1 MMDETTIT
9 LLPGQQVAFDRIKAF
24 LTDDKDVFILKGYA
38 GTGKTTL
45 IRYIVNY
52 LQDRKLYEILAPT
65 GRAAKILR
73 TKTNSGA
80 TIHSHIYS
88 GDLTCIEIFNEDKSK
103 KTFKY
108 VFPIKAESTTL
119 RTIIVDESSM
129 VSDTEFEDEFFKF
142 GTGRLLSDM
151 LTYKRNCGIKKMIF
165 IGDPAQL
172 PPVGDSHSHAL
183 DENYFIERGYKTD
196 CYELTE
202 VVRQQ
207 SKSKILEE
215 ATKIRNLLNQTP
227 KSRQNFTI
235 ESDGKEIIELS
246 PSKIIRQYTN
256 DFPIP
261 ELGNSIMI
269 CFSNRHAYEL
279 NKAARTVY
287 FPNQNTVQPG
297 DILLVNTNNRQLGLL
312 NGDMVK
318 VLEIGETEVHKNIPV
333 SIEKEKRHIDL
344 IFRNIKIISH
354 SNDKNIET
362 NCKII
367 ENLLYSEGRN
377 LSRWELRALYIDFC
391 MRNSKDENSPK
402 EGTREFKDKLEYD
415 SFFNALRVK
424 FGYAVTCHKSQ
435 GGEWDSIYVDYSGR
449 CGLFD
454 DALRWC
460 YTATT
465 RAKNKLFVINAPHI
479 TSMSK
484 LKFSDF
490 VKINKA
496 PKDFWVQDET
506 ISTPYHAS
514 ECRISLKLKY
524 LGVAKALENTS
535 FKISVVKSCSYL
547 EKYEF
552 SSDMGEVISIDAY
565 YDGSG
570 FFKIL
575 PVDSENGNRNLI
587 CKIFNETTEQPT
599 EIKYVPS
606 DDLMNSLWQTMTT
619 VAHEIG
625 IKIVNVIEEK
635 DKYFVNYYL
644 VTDARFA
651 VVQFY
656 FRGNTFSTAI
666 PKSELGNEDEK
677 MKMLIKTLQNVV

>member
-1 MMDETTIT
+1 METIT
-9 LLPGQQVAFDRIKAF
+9 FELLPAQQSAFDRIKAF

-45 IRYIVNY
+45 IKYIANY
-52 LQDRKLYEILAPT
+52 LRDRKLYEILAPT
-65 GRAAKILR
+65 GRAAKVLR

-88 GDLTCIEIFNEDKSK
+88 GDLICKEIFNDDKSK
-103 KTFKY
+103 KNFKY

-129 VSDTEFEDEFFKF
+129 VSDTEIEGEFFKF

-151 LTYKRNCGIKKMIF
+151 LTYKKNCGIKKMIF

-172 PPVGDSHSHAL
+172 PPVGDSRSHAL

-207 SKSKILEE
+207 SESKILEE

-227 KSRQNFTI
+227 KNRQNFII
-235 ESDGKEIIELS
+235 ESDGKEIVALA
-246 PSKIIRQYTN
+246 PSEIVRQYTN

-261 ELGNSIMI
+261 ELDNSIMI
-269 CFSNRHAYEL
+269 CFSNQRAYEL
-279 NKAARTVY
+279 NQAARMVY
-287 FPNQNTVQPG
+287 FPDHNTVQPG

-318 VLEIGETEVHKNIPV
+318 VLEVGETEVHKNIPV

-344 IFRNIKIISH
+344 VFRNIKIIFP
-354 SNDKNIET
+354 SNDIQLET
-362 NCKII
+362 DCKII
-367 ENLLYSEGRN
+367 ENLLYSEGRD
-377 LSRWELRALYIDFC
+377 LSQWELRALYIDFC
-391 MRNSKDENSPK
+391 IRNSKDENSPK
-402 EGTREFKDKLEYD
+402 EGTREFKDKLKCD
-415 SFFNALRVK
+415 SYFNALRVK

-435 GGEWDSIYVDYSGR
+435 GGEWDSVFVDYSGR

-465 RAKNKLFVINAPHI
+465 RAKNKLFVVNAPHI

-484 LKFSDF
+484 LTFSDF
-490 VKINKA
+490 AKIGKA

-506 ISTPYHAS
+506 VSTPFHAP
-514 ECRISLKLKY
+514 ECHISLKLKY
-524 LGVAKALENTS
+524 MGITKALEGTS
-535 FKISVVKSCSYL
+535 FKISSVKSCSYL

-552 SSDMGEVISIDAY
+552 SSDTGEVIGIDAY

-570 FFKIL
+570 FFKVL
-575 PVDSENGNRNLI
+575 PIDSGNENRNLI
-587 CKIFNETTEQPT
+587 CKIFNESTEQPP

-606 DDLMNSLWQTMTT
+606 DDLMNSLWQAMTT
-619 VAHEIG
+619 AAHEICV
-625 IKIVNVIEEK
+625 KIVNVVEEK

-656 FRGNTFSTAI
+656 FRGNAFSTAI
-666 PKSELGNEDEK
+666 PKSELGDGDEK